1 MFLRANRFSA
11 VQNNTSNVYIFL
23 KEAQLLLRWLNCEDV
38 AKIVAEEEVL
48 RKGSG
53 SDIVKIK

>member
-23 KEAQLLLRWLNCEDV
+23 KKAQLLLRWLNCEDV
-38 AKIVAEEEVL
+38 AKIVAEQEVL
-48 RKGSG
+48 RLK
-53 SDIVKIK
+53 